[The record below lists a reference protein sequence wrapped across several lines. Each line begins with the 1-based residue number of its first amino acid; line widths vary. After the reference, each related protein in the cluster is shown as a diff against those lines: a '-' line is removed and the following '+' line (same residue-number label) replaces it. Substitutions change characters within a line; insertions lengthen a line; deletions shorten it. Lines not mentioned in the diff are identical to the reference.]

1 MEPAAIRVMFTI
13 ERMVAV
19 HFWNDQLRAKVE
31 EVQVDP
37 ETWVDGLERATI
49 DGSIA
54 AMRAFSDFVAHSPK
68 AHPTDLCA
76 GDFPR
81 LSLTRNTIPYTE
93 KKVAEIHLF
102 HLTQHGLPENSA
114 RTPYRKW
121 LVDLLVPAM
130 EFCDYVSM
138 NPAFSGQLR
147 DKAREAKL
155 ISNHVRERLIEL
167 IKLEER

>member
-1 MEPAAIRVMFTI
+1 M
-13 ERMVAV
+13 AV

-31 EVQVDP
+31 KVQVNP
-37 ETWVDGLERATI
+37 EAWVDGLERATI

-54 AMRAFSDFVAHSPK
+54 AMRAFSDFVANSPK
-68 AHPTDLCA
+68 ARPTDLCS

-81 LSLTRNTIPYTE
+81 LNLTKKTIPYAE
-93 KKVAEIHLF
+93 RNEAEIHLF

-138 NPAFSGQLR
+138 NPAFSDQLR
-147 DKAREAKL
+147 DDAREAKP
-155 ISNHVRERLIEL
+155 ICNHVRERLIEQ
-167 IKLEER
+167 IK